1 MLCIFGY
8 GEGGIVE
15 NRYAILDEFQLLKV
29 QSIMAGLTN
38 LIQDWAKN
46 FPRRE
51 TPTYSQRY
59 QFQIRH
65 CGNEE
70 IRVRDGGEEIW
81 ADGVN
86 YETGELIE
94 AKFIENPA
102 NSPYVDESNVPP
114 FIRTKVHGDVEN
126 EFRRYGA
133 VINDSKT
140 PVVKLLVIVNIRE
153 AVPFFEKL
161 LSQFNIFGTVVVM
174 P

>member
-1 MLCIFGY
+1 MTDL
-8 GEGGIVE
+8 
-15 NRYAILDEFQLLKV
+15 
-29 QSIMAGLTN
+29 SN

-46 FPRRE
+46 FPRRL
-51 TPTYSQRY
+51 TPTYSRRY

-81 ADGVN
+81 ADGIN
-86 YETGELIE
+86 YETGELME
-94 AKFIENPA
+94 AKFVENTA
-102 NSPYVDESNVPP
+102 NSPYVDDSNVPP
-114 FIRTKVHGDVEN
+114 FIRTKVQGDVEN

-140 PVVKLLVIVNIRE
+140 PVVKLSVIVNMRE
-153 AVPFFEKL
+153 AVPFFTRL
-161 LSQFNIFGTVVVM
+161 LRQFNIAGTVVVM